1 MALGWKRLDHVSIAA
16 ADPKAAAA
24 FWRKLLGG
32 EIDHYTVSPD
42 GGFRVAMM
50 HLPKRQTGLELI
62 GPYDDNSFM
71 QRFLRDRGPGVHH
84 LTIEVEDIDQ
94 ALAHVRDVMGIE
106 PLDEPYD
113 DYEWRQFFVHPRD
126 TGGVLIQFYAW
137 LPGRRPADWP
147 E

>member
-32 EIDHYTVSPD
+32 DIDHYTVSPD

-62 GPYDDNSFM
+62 GPYDDHSFM

>member
-32 EIDHYTVSPD
+32 DIDHYTVSPD

-62 GPYDDNSFM
+62 GPYDDDSFM

-84 LTIEVEDIDQ
+84 LTIEVEDIEQ
-94 ALAHVRDVMGIE
+94 ALTHVRDVMGIE

>member
-62 GPYDDNSFM
+62 GPYDDDSFM

>member
-32 EIDHYTVSPD
+32 EIDHFTVSPD

-62 GPYDDNSFM
+62 GPYDDDSFM

-84 LTIEVEDIDQ
+84 LTIEVEDIEQ

>member
-62 GPYDDNSFM
+62 GPFDDDSFM